1 MRYYDTTSPQIKLG
15 LKMPNNSDL
24 SAKQRR
30 FIEEYLVDM
39 NGTQAAIRAG
49 YSPRSAR
56 VAASRLLMKDNI
68 ANALAERRAKIS
80 SKLEVT
86 AKRVIAELA
95 ALGFANIADF
105 YRENEDGTLAVD
117 TDALLDPARAAAITQ
132 VDVQTAADGAQSIKI
147 KLADKKAA
155 LVELGKH
162 LGLFNERP
170 EPLPAAEH
178 DLISLRHQAMAICA
192 LFREAQ
198 LEAESGPQID
208 GESWIEDVALLSR

>member
-1 MRYYDTTSPQIKLG
+1 
-15 LKMPNNSDL
+15 
-24 SAKQRR
+24 
-30 FIEEYLVDM
+30 
-39 NGTQAAIRAG
+39 
-49 YSPRSAR
+49 

-86 AKRVIAELA
+86 AERVIAELA

-105 YRENEDGTLAVD
+105 CRENEDGTLAVD

-170 EPLPAAEH
+170 EPPPAAEH
-178 DLISLRHQAMAICA
+178 DQISLCHQAMAICA

-198 LEAESGPQID
+198 LEAESGPVID